1 MWIARERGI
10 AAALYGTAPWMGPGQ
25 FCPTTHLSTA
35 SIVNRYPVVLGPI
48 VGGWISETKLGWRF
62 AFWIMFIVSALNALA
77 CIFITPETVCSDRTG
92 YGVIRLTDDCIVW
105 ACTSPPKGTS
115 ANESIRGQ
123 DRVHIQA
130 RHRSLSVDQ
139 ADPAERHG
147 SPFLYVRAQCSNV
160 CNSTA
165 DTTVDFLVTEPI
177 VLLFA
182 IYIAIAYATLYAFF
196 AAYPIVF
203 QRHQHF
209 SAGEGGLAFLG
220 IGLGCI
226 IGLALAPAQNRLYW
240 KAMDRNGGRTIPE
253 A

>member
-1 MWIARERGI
+1 MTDQYYI
-10 AAALYGTAPWMGPGQ
+10 
-25 FCPTTHLSTA
+25 
-35 SIVNRYPVVLGPI
+35 VLGPI

-77 CIFITPETVCSDRTG
+77 CIFITPETVRSDRTD
-92 YGVIRLTDDCIVW
+92 YGVIRLTDGCIVW
-105 ACTSPPKGTS
+105 ACTASPKGTS
-115 ANESIRGQ
+115 VNESIRGQ
-123 DRVHIQA
+123 NRVHIQA

-139 ADPAERHG
+139 TDPAERHG
-147 SPFLYVRAQCSNV
+147 TPFLYVYSQHPNV
-160 CNSTA
+160 CKALA
-165 DTTVDFLVTEPI
+165 DMTVDFLVTEPI

-203 QRHQHF
+203 QRHRHF

-220 IGLGCI
+220 IGLGCL

>member
-1 MWIARERGI
+1 MADRH
-10 AAALYGTAPWMGPGQ
+10 AA
-25 FCPTTHLSTA
+25 
-35 SIVNRYPVVLGPI
+35 VLGPI
-48 VGGWISETKLGWRF
+48 VGGWVSETSLGWRF

-77 CIFITPETVCSDRTG
+77 CILVTPETVRHDYTDNSA
-92 YGVIRLTDDCIVW
+92 VAQRLMQDICVVW
-105 ACTSPPKGTS
+105 ACTASPKG
-115 ANESIRGQ
+115 AEVNEGIRGQ
-123 DRVHIQA
+123 NRVHVQA
-130 RHRSLSVDQ
+130 RHRPLAVDQ
-139 ADPAERHG
+139 ARPAERHG
-147 SPFLYVRAQCSNV
+147 SPFLYAHAQCSNI
-160 CNSTA
+160 CKAPA
-165 DTTVDFLVTEPI
+165 DITVDFLVTEPI

-203 QRHQHF
+203 QRHRHF